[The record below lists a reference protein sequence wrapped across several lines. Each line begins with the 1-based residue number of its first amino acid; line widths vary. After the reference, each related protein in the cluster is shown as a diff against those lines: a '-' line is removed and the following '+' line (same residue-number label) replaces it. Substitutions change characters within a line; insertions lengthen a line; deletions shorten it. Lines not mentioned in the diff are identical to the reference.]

1 MTAAPPK
8 RRDFG
13 YRDLTVFPPLPG
25 ETPTDLVGDGDP
37 DDLVRVAKLDGLVI
51 GAYRLAQIAETRFA
65 ILAIAVREAYRGRG
79 VGRWMLGHAIGIAEL
94 KGARVINAPL
104 AAAEFFANVG
114 FQRQGSQLRLNLT
127 PE

>member
-1 MTAAPPK
+1 MNAAPPK
-8 RRDFG
+8 RRDFD
-13 YRDLTVFPPLPG
+13 YRDVTVFPPYPD
-25 ETPTDLVGDGDP
+25 ETPTDLLGAGEP

-65 ILAIAVREAYRGRG
+65 IKALSVREAYRGRG
-79 VGRWMLGHAIGIAEL
+79 VGRWMLGHAIGIAES

-104 AAAEFFANVG
+104 AAAAFFAKVG
-114 FQRQGSQLRLNLT
+114 FERQGSRLSLKLT